1 MFLLRE
7 GSRRAHLL
15 MRYKSQVIA
24 FTDTSQSK
32 QDQAA
37 LRVPFSHPTPPTPGP
52 HPPQPLLDPRKPSHA
67 SSKQPKWPIKVD
79 FYLVFQMKD
88 ITRHKPKHT
97 TVKNSVRGK
106 VKKNGII
113 WEYFPSVGPPP
124 LPPFW
129 EPLVSSYFWS
139 SQKCKLP
146 VLTFGDRGPA
156 PKLQYF
162 GKPKMTW

>member
-37 LRVPFSHPTPPTPGP
+37 LRVPFSHPTPPTSTITGP
-52 HPPQPLLDPRKPSHA
+52 KKTKPCFRQTTKA
-67 SSKQPKWPIKVD
+67 AIKVD

-146 VLTFGDRGPA
+146 VLTFGDRGTA

>member
-15 MRYKSQVIA
+15 MRYKSQIIA

-32 QDQAA
+32 QDRAA
-37 LRVPFSHPTPPTPGP
+37 LRVPFSHPTPPTPSP

-67 SSKQPKWPIKVD
+67 SSKQPKWLIKVD
-79 FYLVFQMKD
+79 FYLVFQIKD

-97 TVKNSVRGK
+97 AVKNSVRG
-106 VKKNGII
+106 NGII
-113 WEYFPSVGPPP
+113 WEYFPSVRPPP

-129 EPLVSSYFWS
+129 EPLVPSHFWS
-139 SQKCKLP
+139 TQKC
-146 VLTFGDRGPA
+146 TFGDRGPA
-156 PKLQYF
+156 PKHQYF
-162 GKPKMTW
+162 NIPKITG

>member
-15 MRYKSQVIA
+15 MRYKSQIIA

-32 QDQAA
+32 QDRAA
-37 LRVPFSHPTPPTPGP
+37 LRVPFSHPTPPTPSP

-67 SSKQPKWPIKVD
+67 SSKQPKWLIKVD

-97 TVKNSVRGK
+97 AVKNSVRGK
-106 VKKNGII
+106 VKKRDYLGILPKTSSFRPFFKN
-113 WEYFPSVGPPP
+113 FPDFRVQVSPPH
-124 LPPFW
+124 
-129 EPLVSSYFWS
+129 Y
-139 SQKCKLP
+139 
-146 VLTFGDRGPA
+146 
-156 PKLQYF
+156 
-162 GKPKMTW
+162 